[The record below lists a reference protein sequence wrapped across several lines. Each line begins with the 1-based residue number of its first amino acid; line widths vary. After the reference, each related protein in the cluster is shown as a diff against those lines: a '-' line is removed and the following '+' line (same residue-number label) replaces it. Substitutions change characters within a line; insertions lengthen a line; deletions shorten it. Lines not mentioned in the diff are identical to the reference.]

1 MDVFVRRMFA
11 ESTDVDVHRTSRFCR
26 IEMSDLR
33 YDPVFDVWTVVAEN
47 RRDRPLEFVPNE
59 QVRKPLI
66 CPFCAGNEDETPPPL
81 ALHDSSGELIGNPSS
96 ADWTAR
102 VFVNRYPT
110 FTSDTHP
117 GAPEAGPYRR
127 MDGNGIQEL
136 VIPTPR
142 HVSSLSE
149 LELDELTAGL
159 VAAQKRIVVVQQNL
173 GLVHAM
179 LFCNCRFEAG
189 ASIEHVH
196 FQLIGSPLTS
206 PAVDARLDRMNEYQR
221 VNHRSMLTDVVTFE
235 KKEARRMIAETEHWT
250 MFCPLASRMPF
261 QVWIVP
267 RKVSGP
273 FSQVPIGVLGEL
285 AKLVR
290 QYVQR
295 LEQLLGEPG
304 YNWMLH
310 QPAFAKESHDNW
322 FVEIVPRLAKT
333 AGYELGA
340 DIWVN
345 PVSPET
351 AARRLRQ

>member
-1 MDVFVRRMFA
+1 
-11 ESTDVDVHRTSRFCR
+11 
-26 IEMSDLR
+26 MSDLR

-47 RRDRPLEFVPNE
+47 RRDRPLEFVPLD

-81 ALHDSSGELIGNPSS
+81 ALHDSAGGLIDDPSS
-96 ADWTAR
+96 QDWTSR

-117 GAPEAGPYRR
+117 GAPDAGPYRR

-142 HVSSLSE
+142 HVASLGE
-149 LELDELTAGL
+149 LEIEEL
-159 VAAQKRIVVVQQNL
+159 VAGFIAAQNRMAVVRQNL

-196 FQLIGSPLTS
+196 FQLIGSPLIS
-206 PAVDARLDRMNEYQR
+206 PTVTARMNRMRDYQR
-221 VNHRSMLTDVVTFE
+221 AHGESLLSSVVAFE
-235 KKEARRMIAETEHWT
+235 RKEAKRIVAETDHWT

-261 QVWIVP
+261 QIWIVP
-267 RKVSGP
+267 QDPGGA
-273 FSQVPIGVLGEL
+273 FSQVSVGVLGEL
-285 AKLVR
+285 AKLTR

-295 LEQLLGEPG
+295 FERLMGNAG
-304 YNWMLH
+304 YNWILH
-310 QPAFAKESHDNW
+310 QPAFEQESSDNW

-333 AGYELGA
+333 AGYELGT
-340 DIWVN
+340 DIWIN

-351 AARRLRQ
+351 AARRLKH